1 MEASQRRCF
10 FSSDTTMAEDVKTLA
25 QAKARLAASR
35 AALVA
40 VMAPAHPR
48 APVRSARP
56 SEAAGFAQPAPG
68 AEPHGDEPASLSQR
82 VQQGV
87 RHSVVGRWWRRSHLS
102 TATELATP
110 FLQHY
115 AQRHPARLMAYA
127 AGTGSLLVLVKPW
140 RLLSLSMVV
149 GLMVRSTDIA
159 GLISEYLVPELGDTR
174 HPRDDFLDRSP

>member
-1 MEASQRRCF
+1 
-10 FSSDTTMAEDVKTLA
+10 MAEDVKTLA

-48 APVRSARP
+48 PPVRSARP
-56 SEAAGFAQPAPG
+56 AFQAAQP
-68 AEPHGDEPASLSQR
+68 GDESSSPGSLSQR

-87 RHSVVGRWWRRSHLS
+87 SQSVVGRWWRRSHLS

-115 AQRHPARLMAYA
+115 AERHPARLMAYA
-127 AGTGSLLVLVKPW
+127 AGTGSLVVLVKPW

>member
-1 MEASQRRCF
+1 
-10 FSSDTTMAEDVKTLA
+10 MAEDVKTLA

-40 VMAPAHPR
+40 VMAPVHPR
-48 APVRSARP
+48 APARSARP
-56 SEAAGFAQPAPG
+56 ALQAAQP
-68 AEPHGDEPASLSQR
+68 GDESNSTGSPGSLSQR

-87 RHSVVGRWWRRSHLS
+87 SQSVVGRWWRRSHLS

-115 AQRHPARLMAYA
+115 AERHPARLMVYA
-127 AGTGSLLVLVKPW
+127 AGTGSLVVLVKPW

>member
-1 MEASQRRCF
+1 
-10 FSSDTTMAEDVKTLA
+10 MAEDVKTLA

-48 APVRSARP
+48 APARTARP
-56 SEAAGFAQPAPG
+56 ALQAAQPGDGSGVPDLPSSPG
-68 AEPHGDEPASLSQR
+68 SLSQR
-82 VQQGV
+82 IQQGV
-87 RHSVVGRWWRRSHLS
+87 SQSVVGRWWRRSHLS

-115 AQRHPARLMAYA
+115 AERHPARLMAYA
-127 AGTGSLLVLVKPW
+127 AGTGSLVVLVKPW

-159 GLISEYLVPELGDTR
+159 GLISEYLVPGLGDTR